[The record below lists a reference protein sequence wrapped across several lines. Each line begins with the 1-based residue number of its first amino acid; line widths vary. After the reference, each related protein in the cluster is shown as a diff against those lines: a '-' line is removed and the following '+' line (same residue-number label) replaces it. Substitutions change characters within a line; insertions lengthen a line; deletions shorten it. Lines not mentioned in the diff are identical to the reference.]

1 MTTATPGATAMPA
14 IPPGY
19 SLAIVHEGTIVD
31 TISLEGAD
39 PTRTVAALSLG
50 DEVAGIVRR
59 HAERLHAAATAPLH
73 TLDEPTVP
81 IHREAMCGTCGETF
95 VPADDDDVEHATRED
110 GTPCGGLAVGVVM
123 CTEHHASPVRATVK
137 TEDADGQ
144 LVAAAC
150 DLHPIDEND
159 ARVARV
165 VYLEW

>member
-1 MTTATPGATAMPA
+1 MPI

-31 TISLEGAD
+31 TLDLEGAQLD
-39 PTRTVAALSLG
+39 TYTGAGSVG
-50 DEVAGIVRR
+50 VEVDGIVRR

-81 IHREAMCGTCGETF
+81 IHREATCGTCGETF
-95 VPADDDDVEHATRED
+95 IPADDDDVEHATRED
-110 GTPCGGLAVGVVM
+110 GTPCGGLAVGAVM
-123 CTEHHASPVRATVK
+123 CTEHHANPVRATVK

-159 ARVARV
+159 PRVARV